1 MKLTTDT
8 IVAALER
15 LFQEHFRARCERR
28 KTFPW
33 LAHEGKLIVVTA
45 YFGAP
50 VNCLFEFDDA
60 RRLNGD
66 RVRKLDNYPPD
77 APLGFDFAL
86 YRELCAA
93 DRAKSTAATK
103 RQAAIDACVD
113 LLPPRHGL
121 NPTLRLAAA
130 EIRERLAGPVNDR
143 KLRETLAA
151 LLDKRL
157 SVHAGTTFLQLLE
170 HPSGKPFLPRLGA
183 R

>member
-28 KTFPW
+28 KTVPW
-33 LAHEGKLIVVTA
+33 LVHEGKPIVVAA

-50 VNCLFEFDDA
+50 VNCIFEFDDA

-66 RVRKLDNYPPD
+66 RLREMENYPPD

-93 DRAKSTAATK
+93 SRTRRSAATK
-103 RQAAIDACVD
+103 RQAAIDARVD
-113 LLPPRHGL
+113 LLPPKHGL

-130 EIRERLAGPVNDR
+130 EIEERFTGRMNER
-143 KLRETLAA
+143 KLREVIAS

-157 SVHAGTTFLQLLE
+157 SVHAGTTFLQLIE
-170 HPSGKPFLPRLGA
+170 HPSGKPFTPRLGA